1 MAFKVGQKVVY
12 PNHGIGIIEQICVR
26 QVLNGEECEF
36 YQLRLVATNSVVMVP
51 VVNARDVGLR
61 PPISSE
67 GCARLFK
74 VLADDFEDPPAD
86 WKDRYKLFTDRMR
99 TGDIFEMAEVLKTLV
114 YLDSIKPLSFREKR
128 LLEKARQLVVAEIA
142 EVTRKPVSHVEPM
155 LDEALSRA
163 CLKHQAGNGKARM
176 AMAASR

>member
-36 YQLRLVATNSVVMVP
+36 YQLRLVTTNSVVMVP
-51 VVNARDVGLR
+51 VVNAKDVGLR

-67 GCARLFK
+67 GCARLFRL
-74 VLADDFEDPPAD
+74 LADDFEEPPAD

-99 TGDIFEMAEVLKTLV
+99 TGDIFEVAKVLKTLV
-114 YLDSIKPLSFREKR
+114 YLDSVKPLSFREKR
-128 LLEKARQLVVAEIA
+128 LLEKARQLVVTEIA
-142 EVTRKPVSHVEPM
+142 EVIRKSPAHVEPM
-155 LDEALSRA
+155 LDDALSRA
-163 CLKHQAGNGKARM
+163 CLKHQAGNGKVRT
-176 AMAASR
+176 MAAGR